1 MLTIINTVKLE
12 KANKLR
18 GGFMMPL
25 TLANTGEENIIKK
38 VGGKPEVRKF
48 LENLGF
54 VAGGTVTVVSE
65 TGGNVIVNVKDSRVA
80 VSKEMACK
88 IMV

>member
-1 MLTIINTVKLE
+1 
-12 KANKLR
+12 
-18 GGFMMPL
+18 MMPL
-25 TLANTGEENIIKK
+25 TFAKTGEENIIKK
-38 VGGKPEVRKF
+38 IGGNPETRKF

-54 VAGGTVTVVSE
+54 VAGSAVTVVSE
-65 TGGNVIVNVKDSRVA
+65 IGGNVIVNVKDSRVA

>member
-1 MLTIINTVKLE
+1 
-12 KANKLR
+12 
-18 GGFMMPL
+18 MMPL

-38 VGGKPEVRKF
+38 IGGNPETRKF

-54 VAGGTVTVVSE
+54 VAGSEVTVVSE
-65 TGGNVIVNVKDSRVA
+65 MGGNVIVNVKDSRVA